1 MPIYV
6 KTCSFGT
13 TQRFDA
19 KKDDQV
25 LNSALDQVQRSG
37 ARIQE
42 IVLRMAGNES
52 YVVAT
57 YMIVYEAPSP
67 LP

>member
-13 TQRFDA
+13 SQHFDS
-19 KKDDQV
+19 KKDDPV
-25 LNSALDQVQRSG
+25 VNSALDQLQRGG
-37 ARIQE
+37 ANIRE
-42 IVLRMAGNES
+42 VVLRMAGRDN
-52 YVVAT
+52 YVVAV

-67 LP
+67 LA

>member
-13 TQRFDA
+13 TQHFDSR
-19 KKDDQV
+19 KDDPV
-25 LNSALDQVQRSG
+25 VNSALDQLQRSG
-37 ARIQE
+37 ARIRE
-42 IVLRMAGNES
+42 IVLRMAGS
-52 YVVAT
+52 GTYVVAT
-57 YMIVYEAPSP
+57 YIIVYEAPSP

>member
-6 KTCSFGT
+6 KTCSFST

-19 KKDDQV
+19 NKDDPV
-25 LNSALDQVQRSG
+25 VNSTLERLQRGG

-42 IVLRMAGNES
+42 IVLRLAGNDN

-57 YMIVYEAPSP
+57 YMIVYEAPSS